1 MIDLTKFKHQSW
13 LDGRIVV
20 INDDC
25 EKVMA
30 DIGDK
35 EIDLVLTDPPY
46 LYLNH
51 HLDIKFNQEYVFN
64 QFYRILNKDR
74 CLLFF
79 GRGESFYYWNN
90 LAKQYGFNFKE
101 EIIWD
106 KNQPTSPT
114 LTLQRIH
121 ETIALHQKGN
131 FKLNDVYIDY
141 FEYNV
146 EAEKTFEN
154 DLKRLISSINNLK
167 NIDDLNKWK
176 EDNCT
181 EQRKNK
187 HSITSKLQFYK
198 DRGFNVFK
206 MVSQGR
212 KLSSVCRVARE
223 HYNFI
228 HPTQKPIK
236 LLKHLLNL
244 SSNAD
249 YLVFDPFL
257 GSGST
262 AIACIKTKRRL
273 IGCEL
278 DPIYFEKMCE
288 RIETELKQ
296 GVLF

>member
-101 EIIWD
+101 EI
-106 KNQPTSPT
+106 
-114 LTLQRIH
+114 
-121 ETIALHQKGN
+121 
-131 FKLNDVYIDY
+131 
-141 FEYNV
+141 
-146 EAEKTFEN
+146 
-154 DLKRLISSINNLK
+154 
-167 NIDDLNKWK
+167 
-176 EDNCT
+176 
-181 EQRKNK
+181 
-187 HSITSKLQFYK
+187 
-198 DRGFNVFK
+198 
-206 MVSQGR
+206 
-212 KLSSVCRVARE
+212 
-223 HYNFI
+223 
-228 HPTQKPIK
+228 
-236 LLKHLLNL
+236 
-244 SSNAD
+244 
-249 YLVFDPFL
+249 
-257 GSGST
+257 
-262 AIACIKTKRRL
+262 
-273 IGCEL
+273 
-278 DPIYFEKMCE
+278 
-288 RIETELKQ
+288 
-296 GVLF
+296 